1 MNSTNH
7 DCRDFE
13 SLSEGS
19 GECGSDENPRTWI
32 CWKGCQ
38 KHRKKYSGLTNK
50 PMCKL
55 DALVWGFSHQAMKI
69 KKSKN

>member
-19 GECGSDENPRTWI
+19 GECGSDENPRT
-32 CWKGCQ
+32 
-38 KHRKKYSGLTNK
+38 
-50 PMCKL
+50 
-55 DALVWGFSHQAMKI
+55 
-69 KKSKN
+69 